1 MRPTLEEHTG
11 TVRERI
17 LSAAAEEF
25 AELGF
30 DGARIDSITR
40 RANVGKAMVYYHVG
54 DKASLYET
62 IFCNSLDRV
71 RSVFERPAAVAQG
84 PQEQF
89 RQFVRAVVTAATE
102 DPNFPPLLLREI
114 AAGGVNLPAPV
125 VARIGFLFQAI
136 QKVLE
141 EGQENG
147 EFLGFDPAIM
157 HFLIGGSVMVVCGSL
172 ALRQRLADMGVM
184 PSGSTVSPDRLA
196 EEIAYL
202 FLNGLTRRNAHG
214 HLRPTV
220 VAAAD
225 RRAGKPSRARRQ
237 ATKAKER

>member
-1 MRPTLEEHTG
+1 MRPTLEEHAG

-71 RSVFERPAAVAQG
+71 RGVLERPPVAVQG
-84 PQEQF
+84 PQEQL

-114 AAGGVNLPAPV
+114 AAGGVNLPPPV
-125 VARIGFLFQAI
+125 VARIGSLFEAI
-136 QKVLE
+136 RKVLE
-141 EGQENG
+141 DGQENG
-147 EFLGFDPAIM
+147 EFLGFDPTIM

-172 ALRQRLADMGVM
+172 ALRRRLADLGVM
-184 PSGSTVSPDRLA
+184 ASANTVSPDRLA

-202 FLNGLTRRNAHG
+202 FLNGLTRRDAHG
-214 HLRPTV
+214 HSRPTG
-220 VAAAD
+220 VAGAD
-225 RRAGKPSRARRQ
+225 PGAGKPSRARRQ
-237 ATKAKER
+237 ATKTKER